1 MSPALVL
8 AWSVV
13 GLSALSFAL
22 SSAVPIARVAIR
34 VLSLLSPRLARIG
47 VMAVTAVLLFGVVR
61 PSRVGAVT
69 PPPSERIVLMTSEPG
84 EQPTLLVSSPV
95 QPPMAISS
103 RQAAYTVVEGDSLWA
118 IARERLER
126 SGVVPTGAKVSALWR
141 SIYAANRTVIGDD
154 PDLILPGQVLAI
166 PGGAHG

>member
-8 AWSVV
+8 AWSIV
-13 GLSALSFAL
+13 GLCAVSFAL
-22 SSAVPIARVAIR
+22 SGAVPIARASIR
-34 VLSLLSPRLARIG
+34 VLALLSPRLARLGAI
-47 VMAVTAVLLFGVVR
+47 AITAVLLFGVVR
-61 PSRVGAVT
+61 PSRVAAVT
-69 PPPSERIVLMTSEPG
+69 PPPAERIVLMTSEPG
-84 EQPTLLVSSPV
+84 EQPALPVSSPL
-95 QPPMAISS
+95 QPLATVSF
-103 RQAAYTVVEGDSLWA
+103 RQAVYTVVVGDSLWG
-118 IARERLER
+118 IARELLER